1 MLISKNINKFGIFG
15 DNERNRTACLQH
27 IRRYIHS
34 VAWKELDFVRYDT
47 NYKTIYFSKRNPG
60 FTSLI
65 AECKARGWTFDI
77 IQTHCDRGYFWIWSR
92 SEAVRQHIK
101 QHIERDLERNWLHRY
116 IAILDS
122 RVSLLFGRPSN
133 DKHPDR
139 ASRSYCDFWKMFGF
153 DSKGQCPYFTN
164 SEGDTFPFFYN
175 YLAGDS
181 GRGHAVCVAVNVKN
195 YQNAK
200 DAVCALDDI
209 EDKIKRA
216 QIENVEEINI
226 SFNRYRSILHH
237 VFADDVHYSIRYDGD
252 GERIYVKH
260 DGDGRFEEFKAM
272 IYEMVANT
280 VVVNGFSDFREINI
294 LQRLLME
301 RIGNDNVRFV
311 GIANNGDDD
320 TYSLTVY
327 DDRIGSDDG
336 FRNMVE
342 AEIEDIRLSWIE
354 HMELDQDTL
363 RMVVGQNGDHLNA
376 MLEWSGLQDIDKSLV
391 QASWGS
397 GKMYFGIHREDG
409 RLQQVKALIHH
420 LVDHRV
426 EIALNAKEYQYLMK
440 NRQWNLKC
448 IQHDFPKCCLLINTL
463 TADKMFFYGTDKVKL
478 QIMDRIKSLENP

>member
-1 MLISKNINKFGIFG
+1 MSKQNETVIGYALCCMLISKNINKFGIFG

-77 IQTHCDRGYFWIWSR
+77 
-92 SEAVRQHIK
+92 K
-101 QHIERDLERNWLHRY
+101 
-116 IAILDS
+116 
-122 RVSLLFGRPSN
+122 
-133 DKHPDR
+133 
-139 ASRSYCDFWKMFGF
+139 
-153 DSKGQCPYFTN
+153 
-164 SEGDTFPFFYN
+164 
-175 YLAGDS
+175 
-181 GRGHAVCVAVNVKN
+181 
-195 YQNAK
+195 
-200 DAVCALDDI
+200 
-209 EDKIKRA
+209 DKIKRA

-363 RMVVGQNGDHLNA
+363 RMVGGQNGDHLNA
-376 MLEWSGLQDIDKSLV
+376 MLEWCGLQDIDKSLV